1 MPVKDPCGDEDR
13 QVCAAT
19 RTLARAIL
27 RRLAVNATAIEP
39 RTRGIVATRGGGPW
53 VYDLWKLCGDDGE
66 EIKRFDLTKRP
77 DPAWG
82 KVAADMA
89 QLIRLA
95 DLRTHPHG
103 YYFVFPLEDARD
115 FTIILPA
122 HPHGPAPRRIGSP
135 A

>member
-1 MPVKDPCGDEDR
+1 MPVQDPCGEQDR

-19 RTLARAIL
+19 RSLARAIL

-39 RTRGIVATRGGGPW
+39 RTRGIVATLGDGPW
-53 VYDLWKLCGDDGE
+53 SYDLWKLCGEDGE
-66 EIKRFDLTKRP
+66 EFKEFDLSKGP

-82 KVAADMA
+82 KVAADVA
-89 QLIRLA
+89 KLIRLA

-103 YYFVFPLEDARD
+103 YYYVFPLEDQRD
-115 FTIILPA
+115 FTIVLPA
-122 HPHGPAPRRIGSP
+122 HAYGPSPRRIGSP